1 MEEKQKQK
9 SELITS
15 KEKGLTISK
24 ARSYKDLTAVLNG
37 IDSKRQKEFNSMK
50 KIEVTEE
57 ELLGIGKYRWL
68 LNI

>member
-1 MEEKQKQK
+1 MMEKKQEQK
-9 SELITS
+9 S
-15 KEKGLTISK
+15 GLTISK
-24 ARSYKDLTAVLNG
+24 AKSYKDLTAVLNG

-68 LNI
+68 QNI

>member
-9 SELITS
+9 SGLFIS
-15 KEKGLTISK
+15 KEK
-24 ARSYKDLTAVLNG
+24 SYKDLKAILNG

-50 KIEVTEE
+50 KIEVTED

-68 LNI
+68 QNI

>member
-1 MEEKQKQK
+1 MTEKKEQK
-9 SELITS
+9 SELITP

-24 ARSYKDLTAVLNG
+24 AKSYKDLKAILNG

-57 ELLGIGKYRWL
+57 ELLRIGKYRWL

>member
-9 SELITS
+9 S
-15 KEKGLTISK
+15 GLFISK
-24 ARSYKDLTAVLNG
+24 AKSYKDLTAVLDG

-50 KIEVTEE
+50 KIEVTKD
-57 ELLGIGKYRWL
+57 ELLKIGEYRWL